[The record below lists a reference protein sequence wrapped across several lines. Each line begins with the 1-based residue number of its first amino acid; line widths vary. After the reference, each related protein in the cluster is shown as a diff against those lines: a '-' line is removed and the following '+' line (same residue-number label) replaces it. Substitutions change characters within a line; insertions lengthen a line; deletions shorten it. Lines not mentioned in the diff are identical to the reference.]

1 MRHEGRHQSRAA
13 LKSIGS
19 CDLRPS
25 WGRGRGFR
33 FSGGRMRVLVTG
45 GAGYIGSHTAKVL
58 ARSGFEPIVLDN
70 LSAGHRWAVKWGP
83 LMEGDVGD
91 SALIREVIKTHRV
104 QAVVHFAGFAYVGES
119 MHRPRQYFRNNVTYT
134 LRLLDAMTDLCLKH
148 IVFSSSCATYG
159 IPASVPIREEQ
170 VQSPINPYGES
181 KRMVER
187 ILAWYGEAYGLRWTA
202 LRYFNA
208 AGADPNGE
216 LGEDHSPETH
226 LIPLAIQAALGEKP
240 ALEIYGTDYPTP
252 DGTAIRDYTH
262 VMDLAEAHVAALRHM
277 LKSRESAAI
286 NLGTGSG
293 HSVRQVIA
301 TVKRVSG
308 RRVPIHEAQR
318 RVGDPPELV
327 ADPAKAKELLGWQ
340 PRYSSLES
348 IVQTAWN
355 WHISRKPALGDV
367 DPARQNVGLL

>member
-1 MRHEGRHQSRAA
+1 
-13 LKSIGS
+13 
-19 CDLRPS
+19 
-25 WGRGRGFR
+25 
-33 FSGGRMRVLVTG
+33 MRVLVTG

-58 ARSGFEPIVLDN
+58 ARAGFEPIVLDN

-83 LMEGDVGD
+83 LVQGDVGD
-91 SALIREVIKTHRV
+91 SVLIREIIETHRV

-119 MHRPRQYFRNNVTYT
+119 MQRPRQYFRNNVTYT
-134 LRLLDAMTDLCLKH
+134 LRLLDAMTDLRVSH

-159 IPASVPIREEQ
+159 IPASVPIPEEQ
-170 VQSPINPYGES
+170 VQTPINPYGES

-208 AGADPNGE
+208 AGADPDGE
-216 LGEDHSPETH
+216 VGEDHSPETH

-240 ALEIYGTDYPTP
+240 ALEIYGTDYPTA

-277 LKSRESAAI
+277 LKSSENAAI
-286 NLGTGSG
+286 NLGTGRG
-293 HSVRQVIA
+293 HSVRQVVA
-301 TVKRVSG
+301 AVEQVSG
-308 RRVPIHEAQR
+308 HRVPVRETQR
-318 RVGDPPELV
+318 RAGDPPELV
-327 ADPAKAKELLGWQ
+327 ADPSKARVLLSWKPQ
-340 PRYSSLES
+340 HSSLES

-355 WHISRKPALGDV
+355 WHVSRRPTLSGV
-367 DPARQNVGLL
+367 DPARPNVGLLGGARSHATAA

>member
-1 MRHEGRHQSRAA
+1 
-13 LKSIGS
+13 
-19 CDLRPS
+19 
-25 WGRGRGFR
+25 
-33 FSGGRMRVLVTG
+33 MRVLVTG

-83 LMEGDVGD
+83 LVEGDLGD

-119 MHRPRQYFRNNVTYT
+119 VQRPRQYFRNNVAYT
-134 LRLLDAMTDLCLKH
+134 LRLLDVMTDLRVRH

-159 IPASVPIREEQ
+159 IPTSVPIREEEAQ
-170 VQSPINPYGES
+170 TPINPYGES

-187 ILAWYGEAYGLRWTA
+187 ILDWYGKAYGLRSTS

-208 AGADPNGE
+208 AGADPDGE

-252 DGTAIRDYTH
+252 DRTAIRDYTH
-262 VMDLAEAHVAALRHM
+262 VMDLAEAHVAALRRM
-277 LKSRESAAI
+277 LKSHENSSF
-286 NLGTGSG
+286 NLGTGKG
-293 HSVRQVIA
+293 HSVRQVVA
-301 TVKRVSG
+301 AVERVSG
-308 RRVPIHEAQR
+308 RRVPVREAQR
-318 RVGDPPELV
+318 RAGDPPELV
-327 ADPAKAKELLGWQ
+327 ADPAKARELLSWKPQ
-340 PRYSSLES
+340 HSSLES

-355 WHISRKPALGDV
+355 WHISRRPTLGGV
-367 DPARQNVGLL
+367 DPARHDVGLLGEARSHATAG

>member
-1 MRHEGRHQSRAA
+1 
-13 LKSIGS
+13 
-19 CDLRPS
+19 
-25 WGRGRGFR
+25 
-33 FSGGRMRVLVTG
+33 MRVLVTG
-45 GAGYIGSHTAKVL
+45 GAGYIGSHTAKAL

-70 LSAGHRWAVKWGP
+70 LSTGHRWAVKWGT
-83 LMEGDVGD
+83 LIEGDLGD

-119 MHRPRQYFRNNVTYT
+119 MQRPRQYFRNNVTYT
-134 LRLLDAMTDLCLKH
+134 LRLLDAMTDMSVKH

-170 VQSPINPYGES
+170 VQAPINPYGES

-187 ILAWYGEAYGLRWTA
+187 ILTWYGEAYGLRWTA

-208 AGADPNGE
+208 AGADPDGE

-240 ALEIYGTDYPTP
+240 ALEIYGTDYLTP
-252 DGTAIRDYTH
+252 DHTAIRDYTH
-262 VMDLAEAHVAALRHM
+262 VTDLLRS
-277 LKSRESAAI
+277 KENAAI

-293 HSVRQVIA
+293 HSVRQVVA
-301 TVKRVSG
+301 AVERASG

-318 RVGDPPELV
+318 RAGDPPELV
-327 ADPAKAKELLGWQ
+327 ADPARAKELLGWR

-355 WHISRKPALGDV
+355 WHISRKPTLGGV
-367 DPARQNVGLL
+367 DPAQQNVGLLGEARSHATAA